1 MFLKTELRGIS
12 MGLNDKIKE
21 ARESLK
27 LSQDAVSVQTHIG
40 VSSLSEFENGKREPR
55 LSQLASLARV
65 YKKPVTFF
73 LEDETPSQETVLWRE
88 RPSQNAEVIEH
99 DFLELC
105 RRYSNLE
112 RWCNDVIS
120 PELPHVNPSQS
131 SFSFFRAE
139 EVAQKV
145 RKELNLGDR
154 PSFSL
159 LQVLE
164 DKCGVKIF
172 HQEIEPTGTAASVK
186 SARYGW
192 AILLNSKNSQE
203 RRNFDLAHELFHLL
217 TWEVFGHHLEGQL
230 GLPNAEEESFANAFA
245 SYLLMP
251 EEEMR
256 SAVEKR
262 RRDGKLSLAAI
273 GEIAHQFQV
282 SAEAVLWRVHRLYG
296 LDREKTNTAIKQ
308 IRERHSYGQ
317 AQSEVGDE
325 LLRLPGRY
333 QDLAYRALQ
342 QGELSIKKFAEY
354 MNISTQAAMR
364 YNEENCL
371 DAEIT
376 LTAG

>member
-1 MFLKTELRGIS
+1 
-12 MGLNDKIKE
+12 MGLNHKIKE

-27 LSQDAVSVQTHIG
+27 LSQDAVSVQTQIG

-55 LSQLASLARV
+55 LSQLAALARV
-65 YKKPVTFF
+65 YKKPITFF

-88 RPSQNAEVIEH
+88 RPSQNAEAIEH

-112 RWCNDVIS
+112 RWCNDVIA
-120 PELPHVNPSQS
+120 PELPNVNQSQS
-131 SFSFFRAE
+131 SFSFLRAE

-172 HQEIEPTGTAASVK
+172 HQMIEPSGTAASVK

-192 AILLNSKNSQE
+192 AILLNSKNSQA

-217 TWEVFGHHLEGQL
+217 TWEVFGHNLEGQS

-251 EEEMR
+251 DEEMR

-262 RRDGKLSLAAI
+262 KRDSKLSLAAI

-282 SAEAVLWRVHRLYG
+282 SAEAAVWRVHRLYS
-296 LDREKTNTAIKQ
+296 LDREKTITAVKQ
-308 IRERHSYGQ
+308 ISERHSYGQ
-317 AQSEVGDE
+317 AQSETGDE
-325 LLRLPGRY
+325 LMRLPGRY

-354 MNISTQAAMR
+354 MNISTQTAMR

-371 DAEIT
+371 DAEII

>member
-1 MFLKTELRGIS
+1 
-12 MGLNDKIKE
+12 MGLNIKIKE
-21 ARESLK
+21 ARENLK
-27 LSQDAVSVQTHIG
+27 LSQNAVSVQAQIG
-40 VSSLSEFENGKREPR
+40 VSSLSEFENGKREPS

-65 YKKPVTFF
+65 YKLPVGFF
-73 LEDETPSQETVLWRE
+73 LENETPSQETVLWRE
-88 RPSQNAEVIEH
+88 RPSQNAEAIEH

-120 PELPHVNPSQS
+120 PELPNVNQSQN
-131 SFSFFRAE
+131 SFSFSRAE

-154 PSFSL
+154 PGFSL
-159 LQVLE
+159 RQVLE
-164 DKCGVKIF
+164 DKCGIKIF
-172 HQEIEPTGTAASVK
+172 HREIEPSGTAASVR

-192 AILLNSKNSQE
+192 AILLNSKNSQA

-217 TWEVFGHHLEGQL
+217 TWEVFGHHIEQQSN
-230 GLPNAEEESFANAFA
+230 PPDVEEESFANAFA

-251 EEEMR
+251 DEEMR

-262 RRDGKLSLAAI
+262 KRDGKLSLAAI
-273 GEIAHQFQV
+273 GEIAYQFQV
-282 SAEAVLWRVHRLYG
+282 SVEAAVWRVHRLYG
-296 LDREKTNTAIKQ
+296 LDRGKTNAAVEQIK
-308 IRERHSYGQ
+308 ERHLYGQ
-317 AQSEVGDE
+317 AQSETAGE
-325 LLRLPGRY
+325 PLSLPGRY
-333 QDLAYRALQ
+333 QDLANRALQ

-376 LTAG
+376 LVAG

>member
-1 MFLKTELRGIS
+1 
-12 MGLNDKIKE
+12 MGLSYKIKE

-27 LSQDAVSVQTHIG
+27 LSQNAVSVQTQIG
-40 VSSLSEFENGKREPR
+40 VSSLSEFENGKREPS
-55 LSQLASLARV
+55 LSQLTLLARI
-65 YKKPVTFF
+65 YKMPVGFF
-73 LEDETPSQETVLWRE
+73 FEEEMPSQEIVLWRE
-88 RPSQNAEVIEH
+88 RPSQNAEMIEH
-99 DFLELC
+99 EFLELC

-120 PELPHVNPSQS
+120 PELPNVNQSQN
-131 SFSFFRAE
+131 SFSFSRAE

-154 PSFSL
+154 PGFSL
-159 LQVLE
+159 LQILE

-172 HQEIEPTGTAASVK
+172 HREIEPSGTAASVR
-186 SARYGW
+186 STRYGW
-192 AILLNSKNSQE
+192 AILLNSKSSQA

-217 TWEVFGHHLEGQL
+217 TWEIFGHHLEGQS
-230 GLPNAEEESFANAFA
+230 GLPSTEEESFANAFA

-262 RRDGKLSLAAI
+262 WRDGKLSLAVI

-282 SAEAVLWRVHRLYG
+282 SSEAVLWRVHRLYG
-296 LDREKTNTAIKQ
+296 LDREMTTTAIKQ
-308 IRERHSYGQ
+308 IRERHCYGQ
-317 AQSEVGDE
+317 AQLEAGDE

-333 QDLAYRALQ
+333 QDLAHRALQ
-342 QGELSIKKFAEY
+342 QGELSVKKFAEY

-364 YNEENCL
+364 CNEENCL

-376 LTAG
+376 LTTG